1 MITVMVI
8 DDHAF
13 VRTALRRLLEDDPNV
28 KVLGEAGTGEEA
40 LLMARKI
47 KPDVALLDVDLP
59 DLTGMEIAQR
69 LLQRQ
74 DVRHIIVI
82 TAFASDIYSRRILRM
97 GVGGYL
103 LKESEPQQL
112 LEAIH
117 RVYHGKQYLSPKI
130 TEQLALRSTSNE
142 PFPLDVLTNSE
153 LELAILTARGDK
165 TKRIAEKLHVAPKTI
180 NSYRRTILKKL
191 GLRNSVDLIHLVLEY
206 GLIQRETLE

>member
-97 GVGGYL
+97 GVGGLL
-103 LKESEPQQL
+103 LKKASRNNCWRLSIVCITANNTSVQKL
-112 LEAIH
+112 LSN
-117 RVYHGKQYLSPKI
+117 SP
-130 TEQLALRSTSNE
+130 
-142 PFPLDVLTNSE
+142 
-153 LELAILTARGDK
+153 
-165 TKRIAEKLHVAPKTI
+165 
-180 NSYRRTILKKL
+180 
-191 GLRNSVDLIHLVLEY
+191 
-206 GLIQRETLE
+206 

>member
-28 KVLGEAGTGEEA
+28 KVIGEAGTGEEA
-40 LLMARKI
+40 LRMARNI

-103 LKESEPQQL
+103 LKKASPNNCWRLSIACLKANNTSVQKL
-112 LEAIH
+112 L
-117 RVYHGKQYLSPKI
+117 
-130 TEQLALRSTSNE
+130 SNL
-142 PFPLDVLTNSE
+142 P
-153 LELAILTARGDK
+153 
-165 TKRIAEKLHVAPKTI
+165 
-180 NSYRRTILKKL
+180 
-191 GLRNSVDLIHLVLEY
+191 
-206 GLIQRETLE
+206 